1 MIIADTG
8 FWVALANRD
17 DHHHARALA
26 WLERLAEPLVCT
38 WPVVTETSYL
48 LLRRVSGETQR
59 QFLVSHAEGAFEIF
73 ELVKDHMA
81 RMVQLMEKYADLPMD
96 VADASL
102 VILAEALGHGR
113 ILSTDERD
121 FGVYRWKQHAPFENL
136 FLLDPDLLEVT
147 PKDSVATLQDKAR
160 KPRE

>member
-17 DHHHARALA
+17 DHHHARAMA
-26 WLERLAEPLVCT
+26 WLESLDEPLVCT

-59 QFLVSHAEGAFEIF
+59 QFLVSHAEGAYDIF
-73 ELVKDHMA
+73 DLVKDHVA

-96 VADASL
+96 LADASL
-102 VILAEALGHGR
+102 VILAEYLGHGR

-121 FGVYRWKQHAPFENL
+121 FDVYRWKQHEPFENL
-136 FLLDPDLLEVT
+136 LLLDPDLLKLT
-147 PKDSVATLQDKAR
+147 QKD
-160 KPRE
+160 

>member
-17 DHHHARALA
+17 DHHHLRAIA
-26 WLERLAEPLVCT
+26 WLRRLDEPLVCT
-38 WPVVTETSYL
+38 WPIVTETSYL
-48 LLRRVSGETQR
+48 LRRRVSGETQR

-73 ELVKDHMA
+73 ELVKDHTA
-81 RMVQLMEKYADLPMD
+81 RIVQLMEKYADLPMD
-96 VADASL
+96 LADASL

-136 FLLDPDLLEVT
+136 LLLDPDRLELT
-147 PKDSVATLQDKAR
+147 PKDGVATLQDNAR

>member
-17 DHHHARALA
+17 DRHHARAMA
-26 WLERLAEPLVCT
+26 WLEKLDEPLVCT

-59 QFLVSHAEGAFEIF
+59 RFLLSYEEGAFGIF
-73 ELVKDHMA
+73 ELVKVHMA

-96 VADASL
+96 LADASL
-102 VILAEALGHGR
+102 VILAEHLGRGR
-113 ILSTDERD
+113 ILSTDARD
-121 FGVYRWKQHAPFENL
+121 FGAYRWKQHEPFENL
-136 FLLDPDLLEVT
+136 LLLDP
-147 PKDSVATLQDKAR
+147 
-160 KPRE
+160 

>member
-17 DHHHARALA
+17 DRHHARAMA
-26 WLERLAEPLVCT
+26 WLERLDEPLVCT

-59 QFLVSHAEGAFEIF
+59 QFLVSHAEGAYEIF
-73 ELVKDHMA
+73 DLVKDHVA

-96 VADASL
+96 LADASL
-102 VILAEALGHGR
+102 VILAEYLGHGR

-121 FGVYRWKQHAPFENL
+121 FGVYRWKQHEPFENL
-136 FLLDPDLLEVT
+136 LLLDPDLLKLT
-147 PKDSVATLQDKAR
+147 RKD
-160 KPRE
+160 

>member
-8 FWVALANRD
+8 FWVALANRH
-17 DHHHARALA
+17 DHHHSRAVA
-26 WLERLAEPLVCT
+26 WLGKLDEPLVCT
-38 WPVVTETSYL
+38 WPIVTETSYL
-48 LLRRVSGETQR
+48 LHRRVSGETQR

-73 ELVKDHMA
+73 ELLKDHTA
-81 RMVQLMEKYADLPMD
+81 RIVQLMEKYADLPMD
-96 VADASL
+96 LADASL

-121 FGVYRWKQHAPFENL
+121 FGVYKWKQHSPFENL
-136 FLLDPDLLEVT
+136 LLLDPDRLELP
-147 PKDSVATLQDKAR
+147 PKDGVATLLDNAR